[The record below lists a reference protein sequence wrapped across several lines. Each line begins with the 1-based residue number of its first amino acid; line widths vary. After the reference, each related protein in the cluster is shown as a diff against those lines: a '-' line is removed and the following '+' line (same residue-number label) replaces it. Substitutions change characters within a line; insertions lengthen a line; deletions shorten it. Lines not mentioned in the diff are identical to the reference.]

1 MTRVNR
7 VLRYLSEH
15 ASGPGRAMDRA
26 DILNDLAAAGT
37 MSEFYRKRLA
47 YEDAISWVLA
57 YYRNIK
63 TDDMGRIYWAVTN

>member
-7 VLRYLSEH
+7 VLQYLSEH
-15 ASGPGRAMDRA
+15 ASGLGRAMDRA

-37 MSEFYRKRLA
+37 MRQFYRKRLA
-47 YEDAISWVLA
+47 YEDAISWVLT

-63 TDDMGRIYWAVTN
+63 TDELGRIYMAVA